1 MRALTLLLVA
11 TAALATPPVEAQDAP
26 ATATVIG
33 TVFDSIRVRP
43 LAGARIR
50 VDSSDL
56 HTTTDADGRFFLA
69 GIPAGIHEIRV
80 EHPVLDTLGIELRSV
95 RMMFAAGSTTAHEF
109 GTPAAERVVELVCP
123 AAWRARGPAALVGRV
138 READTGLPA
147 TDAKVS
153 LVWYEV
159 SLADGLRRTPRV
171 REGVVGPDGIY
182 RICGLPG
189 GLDGKVQVIRGA
201 LTSGDVSVSFGEDLI
216 AARSMTIAAPGAM
229 VATSAPAD
237 SLRAGPARV
246 TGTAR
251 LTGRVLNKAGAPLV
265 GARVQIEGSTRAT
278 STRLGGE
285 FTLDSLPPGT
295 QSVAVRLLG
304 YAPVETAVDLSSIET
319 RNVTITLEDFVPV
332 LEAVRVSAQ
341 RERALDDVG
350 FSRRKRTG
358 LGFYLDGDDLKNRN
372 AQYFSDIMRSAP
384 GVRIA
389 SDGQGRQMIQNAR
402 DPMGGCVMI
411 YVDGTMWQQMEPGD
425 IDDFVKPHEVGA
437 IEVYSATSTPAEYQ
451 SRGSNCATIIA
462 WTHRKL
468 DRRR

>member
-1 MRALTLLLVA
+1 MRALTLVLVA
-11 TAALATPPVEAQDAP
+11 IAALATPPLAAQEAP
-26 ATATVIG
+26 ATASVVG

-43 LAGARIR
+43 LAGARVR
-50 VDSSDL
+50 VDTSSL
-56 HTTTDADGRFFLA
+56 FTTTDADGRFLLQ
-69 GIPAGIHEIRV
+69 GVPAGMHELRI
-80 EHPVLDTLGIELRSV
+80 EHPTLDTLGIDLRSA
-95 RMMFAAGSTTAHEF
+95 RLEFAPGSTSLHEF
-109 GTPAAERVVELVCP
+109 GTPSPERVVEIVCP

-138 READTGLPA
+138 READTGKPA
-147 TDAKVS
+147 TGAKVS

-159 SLADGLRRTPRV
+159 SVTDGLRRAPRV
-171 REGVVGPDGIY
+171 REAVVGPDGIY
-182 RICGLPG
+182 RICGLPAA
-189 GLDGKVQVIRGA
+189 LDGKVQVIRGS
-201 LTSGDVSVSFGEDLI
+201 LTSGDVPVNFGEDIL
-216 AARSMTIAAPGAM
+216 AARSMSIAAPGAM
-229 VATSAPAD
+229 VAVSGGRD
-237 SLRAGPARV
+237 SLRAGPGV
-246 TGTAR
+246 LLGTAR
-251 LTGRVLNKAGAPLV
+251 LAGRVVNKTGAPLS
-265 GARVQIEGSTRAT
+265 GARVQVEGTTRAT
-278 STRLGGE
+278 STRPGGE

-304 YAPVETAVDLSSIET
+304 YSPVEVAVDLSSKET
-319 RNVTITLEDFVPV
+319 RTVAITLEDFVPV
-332 LEAVRVSAQ
+332 LQTVRVSAQ

-372 AQYFSDIMRSAP
+372 AQYFSDIMRTAP

-389 SDGQGRQMIQNAR
+389 SDGSGRQMIQNSR

-437 IEVYSATSTPAEYQ
+437 IEVYSATNTPAEYQ
-451 SRGSNCATIIA
+451 SRGGNCATIVA